1 MFDCRAKLHMMSPV
15 QLISTGQSGTELI
28 LNREALK
35 LIEAETLPITVLSIF
50 GPARKGKMISC
61 GRMCI

>member
-1 MFDCRAKLHMMSPV
+1 MMSPV
-15 QLISTGQSGTELI
+15 QLISTGESGTDLI

-50 GPARKGKMISC
+50 GPARKGNLTNC
-61 GRMCI
+61 GYNCNLVESLGK